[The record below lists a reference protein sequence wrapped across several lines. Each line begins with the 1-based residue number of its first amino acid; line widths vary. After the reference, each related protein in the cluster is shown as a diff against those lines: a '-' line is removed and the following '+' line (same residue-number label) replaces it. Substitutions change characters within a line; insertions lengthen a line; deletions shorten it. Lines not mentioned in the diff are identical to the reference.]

1 MMSKNKVVSYAPND
15 PPSAPISAARS
26 IRLKLNRW
34 LIRQTKK
41 MRQGFAD
48 PYALRPQTASESL
61 AMISLLG
68 IEKDRAAR
76 MVETAQTKLPQFDR
90 LVFVITADALVDAT
104 RGGALVETL
113 PGPREVANK
122 PAEAI
127 TRYVAGRFEQIQRKW
142 QPDYLLQYGV
152 GIDDYI
158 RELAVSAQGPGD
170 QSF

>member
-1 MMSKNKVVSYAPND
+1 MMSKNKVVSFAPNE
-15 PPSAPISAARS
+15 PPSAPMSGARS

-34 LIRQTKK
+34 LIRRTKK
-41 MRQGFAD
+41 MRQGLAD
-48 PYALRPQTASESL
+48 PYGVRPQAASESL

-68 IEKDRAAR
+68 VEKDRAAR
-76 MVETAQTKLPQFDR
+76 LVEAAQTKLRQFDR
-90 LVFVITADALVDAT
+90 LVFVMTAEALVEAT
-104 RGGALVETL
+104 RSGALVEIV

-122 PAEAI
+122 PVEAI
-127 TRYVAGRFEQIQRKW
+127 TRYVAARFEQIQRKW
-142 QPDYLLQYGV
+142 QPDYLLQYGL